1 MTPMQIL
8 KNNFLVLRKKL
19 EETLINEYLD
29 NIVVESLSKN

>member
-1 MTPMQIL
+1 MQIL

-29 NIVVESLSKN
+29 NIVVEYLSKN